1 MWRKGKVLAVL
12 VGMEID
18 TAAKESTLE
27 IPLKKKLGIKPPYDQ
42 TVPLLGTHPEKSKTE
57 KTHAPQCSSKHFTI
71 ARTGKPPRC
80 PLQMNG

>member
-27 IPLKKKLGIKPPYDQ
+27 IPLKK
-42 TVPLLGTHPEKSKTE
+42 
-57 KTHAPQCSSKHFTI
+57 
-71 ARTGKPPRC
+71 
-80 PLQMNG
+80 N